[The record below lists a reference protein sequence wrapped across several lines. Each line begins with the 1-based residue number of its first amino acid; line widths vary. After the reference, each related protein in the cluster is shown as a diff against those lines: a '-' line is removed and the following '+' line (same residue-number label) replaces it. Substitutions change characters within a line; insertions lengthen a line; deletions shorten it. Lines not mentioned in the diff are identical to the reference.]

1 MTTMTLEQRRAE
13 LVAQKEKL
21 IGSINAVE
29 GAMQML
35 DILIAAEQEPPAAE
49 TPVEPPATG
58 LTPAELPTPSPDA
71 D

>member
-1 MTTMTLEQRRAE
+1 MTLEQRRAE

-35 DILIAAEQEPPAAE
+35 DILIQDRDKPAEPP
-49 TPVEPPATG
+49 TEPLPEVPA
-58 LTPAELPTPSPDA
+58 S
-71 D
+71 